1 MKPIAIPEG
10 DTAEQEELRPK
21 SLERTTTANNTEEVT
36 NRTEPQP
43 TESPQT
49 QQLATV
55 ERNEPVDLGPPTQG
69 EVDAMETPTTTEQV
83 QDMQPSNDVPTA
95 TTPSPDQYV
104 GAEPNIQDILE
115 EE

>member
-69 EVDAMETPTTTEQV
+69 EVDAMENPTEQV
-83 QDMQPSNDVPTA
+83 QDMQPRNDVPTG
-95 TTPSPDQYV
+95 TTPSPDRYV
-104 GAEPNIQDILE
+104 GVEPNIRDILE